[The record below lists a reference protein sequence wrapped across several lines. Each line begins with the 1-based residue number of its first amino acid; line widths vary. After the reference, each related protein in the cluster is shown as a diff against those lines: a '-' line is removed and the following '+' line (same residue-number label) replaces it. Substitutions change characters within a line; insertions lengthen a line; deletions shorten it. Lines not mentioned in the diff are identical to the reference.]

1 MDFYEFLASYGILG
15 FSVST
20 ALGLSFYNIMD
31 NIAGEIILPLIGALF
46 GIKNLKDLHIIIFNQ
61 NVNVGKIT
69 QSVLSYLTILLIIFT
84 LSYFFFYKLI
94 TNIHR
99 VKKRHEQELL
109 AEQTKTTTILQELK
123 DLEEKKYN
131 SIYKH
136 QYV

>member
-1 MDFYEFLASYGILG
+1 M
-15 FSVST
+15 
-20 ALGLSFYNIMD
+20 
-31 NIAGEIILPLIGALF
+31 
-46 GIKNLKDLHIIIFNQ
+46 IIFNQ
-61 NVNVGKIT
+61 NVNLGKIT
-69 QSVLSYLTILLIIFT
+69 QSIVSYFTILLIIFT

-94 TNIHR
+94 TNIHQL
-99 VKKRHEQELL
+99 KKRHEQELL

>member
-1 MDFYEFLASYGILG
+1 MLPAQIFIHCRPRVTVLAIAPVIIRYAFCCVAVTVADTHMLAMEVLAANSN
-15 FSVST
+15 FMT
-20 ALGLSFYNIMD
+20 AYAHL
-31 NIAGEIILPLIGALF
+31 
-46 GIKNLKDLHIIIFNQ
+46 
-61 NVNVGKIT
+61 
-69 QSVLSYLTILLIIFT
+69 LSYLTILLIIFT

-109 AEQTKTTTILQELK
+109 AEQTKTTTILKKLK